1 MSFYNL
7 PLLTADGGISP
18 VLDAQSFTMLA
29 GGTIAVGD
37 AVAFDLSQTA
47 ANRAAVVVEAP
58 ANAGALAIGIALAA
72 AVAGQTV
79 PVAISGYVTNA
90 DVETGVVAGQ
100 GVFVGTT
107 AGRLAG
113 LQNAATSTQ
122 AAFLS
127 APQTGTGAAQNI
139 AHGLGVV
146 PDLVFAIVDDLT
158 PATTG
163 AVAIV
168 YGTHTSTNAIV
179 TVTTGKLYRVVAL
192 RFATSTKQLGAGGNG
207 AMGVAMTNEAANK
220 CDVFLFGR
228 IG

>member
-1 MSFYNL
+1 MYNL
-7 PLLTADGGISP
+7 PLLTAEGGISP
-18 VLDAQSFTMLA
+18 ALDARNFTMLA
-29 GGTIAVGD
+29 GGTIAAGD
-37 AVAFDLSQTA
+37 AVAFDLTQTA

-58 ANAGALAIGIALAA
+58 ANAGALAIGIAQAA
-72 AVAGQTV
+72 VVAGQTV
-79 PVAISGYVTNA
+79 PVAISGYVANA
-90 DVETGVVAGQ
+90 DCETGVVAGQ

-127 APQTGTGAAQNI
+127 TSQTATGSAQSI

-146 PDLVFAIVDDLT
+146 PDLVFVISEDVS

-163 AVAIV
+163 QFVV
-168 YGTHTSTNAIV
+168 TYGTHTSTNAIV
-179 TVTTGKLYRVVAL
+179 TVTSGAKTFRVVAL

-207 AMGVAMTNEAANK
+207 AMGVAMTNESGNK

-228 IG
+228 IAG

>member
-1 MSFYNL
+1 MYNL
-7 PLLTADGGISP
+7 PLLTAEGGISP
-18 VLDAQSFTMLA
+18 ALDAKSFTMLA
-29 GGTIAVGD
+29 GGTIAAGD

-79 PVAISGYVTNA
+79 PVAISGYVANA

-127 APQTGTGAAQNI
+127 APQTGTGAPQNI

-168 YGTHTSTNAIV
+168 YGAHTSTNAIV

-228 IG
+228 IAG